1 MIALLT
7 LSNTKSV
14 VELMFTIL
22 VVSLVFSYLVVT
34 LMKHVTD
41 KEKRKAMATPIETAK
56 NMGLNI
62 VPSDKYE
69 EKNEI
74 LVIGKNYAFVFKY
87 NTSDFKYYAFIYERE
102 SGQYKMSVVS
112 TDYNVVLKS
121 AKELVENLD
130 KI

>member
-7 LSNTKSV
+7 ISNIKTG
-14 VELMFTIL
+14 VELMLAIL
-22 VVSLVFSYLVVT
+22 CFSIVLSYLIVT

-62 VPSDKYE
+62 SDEYDV
-69 EKNEI
+69 KNEI
-74 LVIGKNYAFVFKY
+74 LVIGKNYAFILKY
-87 NTSDFKYYAFIYERE
+87 NTSDFKYHAFIYERE
-102 SGQYKMSVVS
+102 SGKYKMSVVS
-112 TDYNVVLKS
+112 TDYNIVLNA
-121 AKELVENLD
+121 AKQLVENLD